1 MRFQSRIEAL
11 HLLGLESGA
20 TDEQIKMVYHGLI
33 KQYHPDENP
42 DGEILRQFYD
52 IRDAYE
58 YLMTVKEQVFEIQ
71 EGNRMYRAPQIF
83 GSKKDLEQA
92 SFSRKIREENAKKE
106 KRRQQA
112 IREKKKKLEQQAAER
127 RRIEEENRKWKEK
140 QEQEY
145 KEAMD
150 KINAIR
156 TARAIEAILNY
167 YKAEDE

>member
-1 MRFQSRIEAL
+1 MRFQSRMEAL
-11 HLLGLESGA
+11 RFLGLESGA
-20 TDEQIKMVYHGLI
+20 TEEQIKMVYHTLV

-42 DGEILRQFYD
+42 EGEVTSHFYE

-58 YLMTVKEQVFEIQ
+58 YLMTAKDLGERTYITS
-71 EGNRMYRAPQIF
+71 RAPKIF

-92 SFSRKIREENAKKE
+92 SVYRKLREENARKE

-112 IREKKKKLEQQAAER
+112 LRNQQKELERQVSER

-140 QEQEY
+140 QDREY
-145 KEAMD
+145 REAME

-156 TARAIEAILNY
+156 TARAIEEILKY
-167 YKAEDE
+167 YKEEE